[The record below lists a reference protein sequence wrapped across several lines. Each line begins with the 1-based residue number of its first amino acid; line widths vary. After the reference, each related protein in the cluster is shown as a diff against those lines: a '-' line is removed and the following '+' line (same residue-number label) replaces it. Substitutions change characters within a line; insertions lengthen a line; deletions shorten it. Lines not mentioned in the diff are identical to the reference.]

1 MKTNKI
7 KMNKIKKW
15 KNKTKITK
23 NKIKERNHISV
34 RGGRYVH
41 M

>member
-15 KNKTKITK
+15 KNKTKIK